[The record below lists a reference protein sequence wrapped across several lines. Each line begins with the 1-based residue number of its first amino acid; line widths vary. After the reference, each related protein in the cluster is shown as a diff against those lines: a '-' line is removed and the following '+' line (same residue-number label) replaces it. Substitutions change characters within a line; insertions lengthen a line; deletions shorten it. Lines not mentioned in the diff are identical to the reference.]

1 MFNWVKFDLDQAPAT
16 SKEHLQMTASAN
28 LTNILSES
36 ALRHPDKTALILGDL
51 KVPYSALWLRARQF
65 AAVLADKGVKPGDR
79 VAILIPNIPQ
89 FPMAYYGV
97 LALGAVVVP
106 VHSLLLADEIEYVI
120 RDSQATTLIAAGP
133 MLAEGAKGAEQA
145 GVPVYAVLHEGE
157 DVFVLDAA
165 AAQATPIELAVQRD
179 PADEAVV
186 LYTSGTTGVPK
197 GAVLSHDN
205 ILWNANTCAF
215 DALGIRSDDVCFAAL
230 PLFHS
235 FGQVAVMN
243 ASFRVGAALA
253 LVPKF
258 DPATV
263 LDVIES
269 AGVTLFAGVPTM
281 YIALLAVGKADPR
294 RPQFRMAVSGGA
306 SLPVAV
312 IDAFKEEFGADIYE
326 GYGLSE
332 TSPVAT
338 FNQAVFGRKP
348 GSVGCAIWGVDVEI
362 TEAELEG
369 KVSLLPSG
377 GVGEIVIRGH
387 NVFSGYLNRPEATA
401 EVTVDDWFRTGDL
414 GYKDEDGFIFIVDRK
429 KDLIIRGGYNV
440 YPREIE
446 EVLMHHPAI
455 SQVAVVAQSDDTYGE
470 EIHAVAVLEDDAEAT
485 ADEIITWSRTK
496 LAKHKYP
503 RRVTF
508 VEALP
513 LGPSGK
519 ILKREIA
526 ANLSD

>member
-1 MFNWVKFDLDQAPAT
+1 
-16 SKEHLQMTASAN
+16 MTASTN
-28 LTNILSES
+28 LANILSES

-65 AAVLADKGVKPGDR
+65 ATVLAEQGVKPGDR

-106 VHSLLLADEIEYVI
+106 IHSLLLADEIEYVI
-120 RDSQATTLIAAGP
+120 RDSEAMSLIAAGP
-133 MLAEGAKGAEQA
+133 LLAEGAKGAEQA
-145 GVPVYAVLHEGE
+145 GVPVYAVLHDGA
-157 DVFVLDAA
+157 DQFVLDAA
-165 AAQATPIELAVQRD
+165 AAAASPIPMAAQRD
-179 PADEAVV
+179 PGDEAVI
-186 LYTSGTTGVPK
+186 LYTSGTTGAPK
-197 GAVLSHDN
+197 GAVLTHDN
-205 ILWNANTCAF
+205 ILWNATMCAY
-215 DALGIRSDDVCFAAL
+215 DALAINPDDVCFAAL

-243 ASFRVGAALA
+243 AALRVGASLA
-253 LVPKF
+253 LVPRF

-281 YIALLAVGKADPR
+281 YIALLAVAKSDTR

-306 SLPVAV
+306 SLPIAV
-312 IDAFKEEFGADIYE
+312 ISAFKDEFGADIYE

-338 FNQAVFGRKP
+338 FNQSVFGRKP

-369 KVSLLPSG
+369 QVNLLPSG
-377 GVGEIVIRGH
+377 DVGEIIIRGH
-387 NVFSGYLNRPEATA
+387 NVFSGYLNKPEATA

-414 GYKDEDGFIFIVDRK
+414 GYKDEDGFVFIVDRK

-446 EVLMHHPAI
+446 EALMHHPAV
-455 SQVAVVAQSDDTYGE
+455 SQVAVIAQSDDTYGE
-470 EIHAVAVLEDDAEAT
+470 EIHAVVVLEDGAEVT
-485 ADEIITWSRTK
+485 ADEIIEWSQTK

-526 ANLSD
+526 ANLAE